1 MRNRGLARKAATAGT
16 KGKAK
21 GIEEDGYKARAQ
33 VGYKGQPIAKMRVAD
48 LRDALRA
55 LGCDQDGKRPELLD
69 RLANRLLKDSTGG
82 NSGSVPADETSE
94 RGARYQKR
102 RTLKTFTPLLKGHD
116 TKECPITIASD
127 DEADADGRSEAGV
140 SLAAGPKPGMTRAE
154 LLEAVKSLGLK
165 PRGARK
171 MDLEACWHEALKS
184 RAKEKSSE
192 GDEGQ
197 DVRQGKG
204 GGDWGGEKE
213 DKEAQPSVAGVPVM
227 TMTVAILR
235 KHVRNMGLKPS
246 GHLKADLQRCLYDH
260 LLEAQQAKPADAP
273 FVEIRGGRAEPVETI
288 ALSPNCV
295 LFRGIPVADME
306 PDTMH
311 DIMKDLDVPVSR
323 KSIKEV
329 THDLVEALVLR
340 RAEALETRPTKQR
353 WRGRLVYKMRKMEVT
368 NALHHFGA
376 DESGKVEAM
385 RSRFRQ
391 LLRDWAARDV
401 VITESGGGMGGETVA
416 VNKENDSANPDSPA
430 LNRPKTN
437 MIASNESRN
446 DFDADG
452 TEADAGVSDAT
463 TVTEDGNDRGRLP
476 LRHRLV
482 TRAARNNPST
492 RGESSRGEERLS
504 NKSTRRRARGGTQPK
519 DEGLQQELQGS
530 ESPKS
535 RDEGDGEDVEIK
547 REVKD
552 KEDAG
557 DGGDGKASSGAGD
570 VLGDGDGDG
579 GVLGGGGNMRPGD
592 GDGDGNVSGGGRGG
606 CGDGDGD
613 ENRDAGA
620 GGSGSEGD
628 NEEEGTNSAWG
639 VEDQVEDDDDAE
651 EEENDKD
658 GEGKEKEKQD
668 EKRNG
673 NIEGEVEGKFEL
685 DQATDGKPSHL
696 PSSEVVAISDGSPVV
711 VDSARCPELRDT
723 DKGESGRAA
732 MDVDDTDGVNVDARS
747 VSQGDRATV
756 EVATQ
761 PTDGSQWP
769 DCPASDEELEGETVE
784 EVETEGEACEGGT
797 EKFDDESQHF
807 DDGDIEEA
815 PAHEDKDKVEIEAG
829 EEAGPTQTPQVLGMV
844 RSEGEGEKEGR
855 EEHLALAGA
864 PGSACTGSETDELD
878 QATDGKPSHLPSSE
892 VIAVSDGSRVIVD
905 SARCPELRDIDKG
918 ESGRAAMDVDDTDG
932 VNVDARSVSQG
943 DRAPIEVATQPT
955 DGSQWPDCPASEE
968 ELEGDTVEEVDTEGE
983 ACEGGTEKF
992 DDESQHFDDGDI
1004 EEAPA
1009 HEDKDKAEFGAG
1021 EEAGPTQTPQVLGMV
1036 RSEGEGEKE
1045 GREEHLALAG
1055 APGSACTGSETVEL
1069 DQATDGK
1076 PSHLP
1081 SAEVIAV
1088 SDGSPVV
1095 VDSARCPELRDIDK
1109 GESGRAAMDVD
1120 DTDGVNVDARSV
1132 SQGDRAPVEVATQPT
1147 DGSQWPDCPA
1157 SGEELEGETVE
1168 EVETEGEACEGGTEK
1183 FDDESQHF
1191 DDGDIEEAPAHE
1203 DKDKVEIEAG
1213 EEAGPT
1219 QTPQVL
1225 GMVRSEGEREKE
1237 GREEHLALAGAP
1249 GSACTG
1255 SETDELDQATDGK
1268 PSHLPSSEVIAVSDG
1283 SPVVADSARC
1293 PELRDI
1299 DKGESGRAAMDV
1311 DDTDGVNVDA
1321 RSFSQGDR
1329 APVEVATQ
1337 PTDGSH
1343 WPDCPASGEELEGE
1357 TVEEVETEGEACQ
1370 GGTEKFDDES
1380 QHFDDGDIEE
1390 APAHEDKDKVEFGAG
1405 EEAGPTQTP
1414 QVLGMVRS
1422 EGEREKEGREGHL
1435 ALAGAPGSACTGSE
1449 TDELDQATDGKPSH
1463 LPSSEVIAVSDGS
1476 PVVVDSARCPELR
1489 DIDKGESGRAAM
1501 DMDDTDGVN
1510 VDARSVSQGDRA
1522 PVEVATQP
1530 TDGSQWPDCPAS
1542 GEELEGDTFEEV
1554 DTEGEACEGGTEKFD
1569 DESQHFDDEEIVE
1582 SHVVEGQEVEAE
1594 GMKDTSGAECVWA
1607 DGDEDEDGNERALEG
1622 HVDEEEAESWE
1633 DEEGGN
1639 DEGAL
1644 EYEDEEG
1651 EGIHE
1656 GEGEEEGEGMA
1667 MAMAMAMTGDTEEAA
1682 IDLAESD
1689 EEVRYIKVLGTT
1701 VLERYTN
1708 VLVACAL

>member
-21 GIEEDGYKARAQ
+21 GIEEDGSKARAQ

-171 MDLEACWHEALKS
+171 MDLEACWHEAVKS

-235 KHVRNMGLKPS
+235 KHVRNMRLKPS

-273 FVEIRGGRAEPVETI
+273 FVEIREERAEPVETI

-295 LFRGIPVADME
+295 LFRGIPVAHME

-416 VNKENDSANPDSPA
+416 VNKENDSANPDSAA
-430 LNRPKTN
+430 LNRRKTN

-592 GDGDGNVSGGGRGG
+592 GDGNVSSGGRGG

-658 GEGKEKEKQD
+658 GEGKGKEKQD

-732 MDVDDTDGVNVDARS
+732 MDVDDTDGVNVDAQS

-769 DCPASDEELEGETVE
+769 DCPASEEELEGDTVE

-943 DRAPIEVATQPT
+943 DRAPVEVATQPT

-1009 HEDKDKAEFGAG
+1009 HEDKDKVEFEAG

-1081 SAEVIAV
+1081 SAEVIAVSDGSRVIVDSARCPELRDIDKGESGRAAMDVDDTDGVNVDARSVSQGDRAPVEVATQPTDGSQWPDCPASGEELEGDTVEEVETEGEACEGGTEKFDDESQHFDDGDIEEAPAHEDKDKVEFEAGEEAGPTQTPQVLGMVRSEGEGEKEGREEHLALAGAPGSACTGSETDELDQATDGKPSHLPSSEVIAV

-1157 SGEELEGETVE
+1157 SE
-1168 EVETEGEACEGGTEK
+1168 
-1183 FDDESQHF
+1183 
-1191 DDGDIEEAPAHE
+1191 
-1203 DKDKVEIEAG
+1203 
-1213 EEAGPT
+1213 
-1219 QTPQVL
+1219 
-1225 GMVRSEGEREKE
+1225 
-1237 GREEHLALAGAP
+1237 
-1249 GSACTG
+1249 
-1255 SETDELDQATDGK
+1255 
-1268 PSHLPSSEVIAVSDG
+1268 
-1283 SPVVADSARC
+1283 
-1293 PELRDI
+1293 
-1299 DKGESGRAAMDV
+1299 
-1311 DDTDGVNVDA
+1311 
-1321 RSFSQGDR
+1321 
-1329 APVEVATQ
+1329 
-1337 PTDGSH
+1337 
-1343 WPDCPASGEELEGE
+1343 
-1357 TVEEVETEGEACQ
+1357 
-1370 GGTEKFDDES
+1370 
-1380 QHFDDGDIEE
+1380 
-1390 APAHEDKDKVEFGAG
+1390 
-1405 EEAGPTQTP
+1405 
-1414 QVLGMVRS
+1414 
-1422 EGEREKEGREGHL
+1422 
-1435 ALAGAPGSACTGSE
+1435 
-1449 TDELDQATDGKPSH
+1449 
-1463 LPSSEVIAVSDGS
+1463 
-1476 PVVVDSARCPELR
+1476 
-1489 DIDKGESGRAAM
+1489 
-1501 DMDDTDGVN
+1501 
-1510 VDARSVSQGDRA
+1510 
-1522 PVEVATQP
+1522 
-1530 TDGSQWPDCPAS
+1530 
-1542 GEELEGDTFEEV
+1542 EELEGDTVEEI
-1554 DTEGEACEGGTEKFD
+1554 DTEGEACEGGTENFG

-1582 SHVVEGQEVEAE
+1582 SHVVDGQRQEVEAE
-1594 GMKDTSGAECVWA
+1594 GMEGTSGAECVWA
-1607 DGDEDEDGNERALEG
+1607 DGDEDEDGNERALKG

-1633 DEEGGN
+1633 DEEGGY
-1639 DEGAL
+1639 DEGAS

-1656 GEGEEEGEGMA
+1656 GEGEEEGEG